1 MSCNML
7 FWSRSNVRN
16 HQVLGDVQV
25 HVADTSLNISAIWGC
40 FGGVLRERSKSAFGG
55 RVFWEPGPLA
65 GSKANT
71 ISTWLQDSCF
81 LFGPL
86 IYSHLF
92 VLPKK
97 SGHEFFSVGDL
108 FRDKQEQWG
117 VKHSGD
123 NLTGPGPQNVVI
135 SVEIIQISMVDWV
148 NPNTRQYS
156 KFGNFWYSGI
166 MICWKEILID
176 DWQLIPCL
184 KFFPG
189 F

>member
-1 MSCNML
+1 MFRWCS
-7 FWSRSNVRN
+7 SGKI
-16 HQVLGDVQV
+16 QI
-25 HVADTSLNISAIWGC
+25 SLWG
-40 FGGVLRERSKSAFGG
+40 
-55 RVFWEPGPLA
+55 P
-65 GSKANT
+65 
-71 ISTWLQDSCF
+71 CF
-81 LFGPL
+81 LGTRTFGWVEGQHNLNMTPRF
-86 IYSHLF
+86 LF
-92 VLPKK
+92 SLWSTDLFSSLCLPKK

-166 MICWKEILID
+166 MIC
-176 DWQLIPCL
+176 
-184 KFFPG
+184 
-189 F
+189 